1 MNQHTFT
8 LLQSN
13 PSFNWST
20 VISAITAMV
29 AITVSI
35 IALRINRRMARRN
48 IRLSIQQAIF
58 KIVSEKAKDCNAL
71 WEAETDR
78 SYENATHFKVMSE
91 LIITTEII
99 EKSIEIFSTNDKLIT
114 LIKDN
119 FYWLFWKQLR
129 TDLRG
134 WVKHT
139 PEIVKQMNPKNIYYS
154 QQVTDLYLKFEN
166 HFEKVL

>member
-1 MNQHTFT
+1 MT
-8 LLQSN
+8 LDILFLLNCSFD
-13 PSFNWST
+13 FNWS
-20 VISAITAMV
+20 AIIPTLAF
-29 AITVSI
+29 IVSI
-35 IALRINRRMARRN
+35 AALVSNRKNAKNN

-58 KIVSEKAKDCNAL
+58 KTVSEKAKDCNLL

-99 EKSIEIFSTNDKLIT
+99 EKSIELFSRNDKSIT
-114 LIKDN
+114 AIKDE
-119 FYWLFWKQLR
+119 FHWLFWKQLR

-134 WVKHT
+134 WIKRT
-139 PEIVKQMNPKNIYYS
+139 PEIVKQMEPKNLYYS
-154 QQVTDLYLKFEN
+154 QQVSDLYSKFEK

>member
-1 MNQHTFT
+1 MFFLDFHLVSNWVSVIPT
-8 LLQSN
+8 LA
-13 PSFNWST
+13 F
-20 VISAITAMV
+20 I
-29 AITVSI
+29 VSI
-35 IALRINRRMARRN
+35 AALRTNRLNAKKN

-58 KIVSEKAKDCNAL
+58 KTISEKAKDCNAL

-99 EKSIEIFSTNDKLIT
+99 EKSIEVFSANDKSIT
-114 LIKDN
+114 SIKQD

-134 WVKHT
+134 WIRRT
-139 PEIVKQMNPKNIYYS
+139 PEIEKQMEPKNIYYA
-154 QQVTDLYLKFEN
+154 QQVSDLHSKFKN